1 METIVKY
8 ILNQHPTMI
17 VLFVLSVICWAAALD
32 RLLFW
37 LASAARYSPMPPEIY
52 RNDDSLK
59 QILVEQLKGK
69 KRRHYLE
76 DIILG
81 CMERQGSDE
90 YLAQIISEKVDAM
103 SSHIGMLDLVAKLGP
118 LVGILGT
125 VMGMSMSFAGAGGAA
140 MTSPA
145 TISKGISIALQTTI
159 YGLII
164 SITASVTCAAF
175 RKCIR
180 NAVLK
185 MEGLICEI
193 QCSQKTNSV

>member
-1 METIVKY
+1 MEMIAKY

-17 VLFVLSVICWAAALD
+17 ALFILSVICWAAVLD

-37 LASAARYSPMPPEIY
+37 LFSAARYRPIPPAIY
-52 RNDDSLK
+52 CKDDFTK
-59 QILVEQLKGK
+59 EVLVERLRAK

-76 DIILG
+76 DIIL
-81 CMERQGSDE
+81 CYMEQRGSQE
-90 YLAQIISEKVDAM
+90 YLSQMISEKVDSM

-140 MTSPA
+140 MTTPA
-145 TISKGISIALQTTI
+145 TISRGISIALQTTI